1 MTGAGAGAIFTI
13 PPGLPFLKTFAARLL
28 DGSILPDFVYDP
40 ARPLDLAE
48 ATIFLPTRRAVRVL
62 RSEFV
67 DLLGGRS
74 AILPTIRALGETDD
88 DAGYFDADLPDTF
101 DLAPPIGGATRLI
114 ELARL
119 ILAWRN
125 SLPSRILDIHDESP
139 LIAPVSPA
147 DALWLAKDLVALIDA
162 METERCDWQALD
174 TLDAADHAT
183 WWQLTLEFLKIAHVY
198 WPERLKE
205 LNRSS
210 PAAHRNAIL
219 SAEVKRIAA
228 GRMTGPVIVAGST
241 GSIPATADM
250 IAAIL
255 RCDRGAVVLPG
266 LDQDMEDTEW
276 LLLTAAPSAP
286 PGSPARQIGE
296 RSHPQYGLARLI
308 HRLGVSRTDV
318 VALDA
323 PPPNLDQRRQILSQA
338 MLPVDA
344 TDRWSALR
352 AGLEQRSVASAFAD
366 VSLVELGNEREEAL
380 VIAMALRL
388 ALEEGEDRRAALIT
402 PDRDLARRVAGELKR
417 FGIDADD
424 SGGRPLV
431 LAEPGSLIRLV
442 TDLVLRR
449 KDRAGLA
456 ALLKHP
462 LCRLGRD
469 DESFR
474 RAADA
479 LERLALRNRRG
490 LLSLGELGQAV
501 MEAIADHKK
510 DTHPLAWRQGLD
522 DEDCVAAHALAE
534 DLSAALS
541 PLASGPEHRTL
552 GDWSVATGEVLEAL
566 ATDPMTGLTPLWG
579 SEAGEELAN
588 LLREIFETDG
598 TLEADATQWA
608 DALDALLSGVMVK
621 PRSMRD
627 PHVFIFGALESRLQD
642 ADLIVLG
649 GLNEGAWPGQTR
661 NDPFLSRVMKAA
673 IGLEPPERRI
683 GQLAHDLVMAAG
695 APRLMMTRSLRS
707 GSAPTVASRWLQ
719 RLIAVGGEELEHQ
732 LRANGARWRAWATA
746 LDERPPQEPAERPQ
760 PRPAADLQPPSFSF
774 SEVATLRRD
783 PYAVYARRILRLHPI
798 DPFADEPD
806 ARERGVLYHAVF
818 DRAVRE
824 QIDGSQPDARLQLS
838 AIIEAAIVEAALPPH
853 LEDLWRERLRA
864 VGDSFLD
871 WQAKRAGSVERSLTE
886 VRARFDLGAAGVA
899 ITGVADRIDL
909 LPDGRVD
916 LIDYK
921 TGSSPS
927 KKEAQSLLDPQLP
940 LEAAAVE
947 AGGFRGVGSR
957 RARSLYYVR
966 LKPGARFEVERI
978 DSDPGLSRSGE
989 PLPTTEDLASDSL
1002 AELRRFVL
1010 ALRSGKVGYASR
1022 LVVQMQSDQSG
1033 PYDHLAR
1040 VAEWSTAE
1048 PGEGGSDE

>member
-1 MTGAGAGAIFTI
+1 MSSQAGNIFTI

-28 DGSILPDFVYDP
+28 DGAIVPDFVYDP
-40 ARPLDLAE
+40 DQPLDLAE

-101 DLAPPIGGATRLI
+101 DLAPPVGGATRLI

-125 SLPSRILDIHDESP
+125 GLPSRILDIHDESP

-162 METERCDWQALD
+162 METERCDWAALD

-183 WWQLTLEFLKIAHVY
+183 WWQLTLEFLKIARLY

-210 PAAHRNAIL
+210 SAAHRNAIL
-219 SAEVKRIAA
+219 AAEARRIAQ
-228 GRMTGPVIVAGST
+228 GRLTGPIIVAGST

-250 IAAIL
+250 IAAV
-255 RCDRGAVVLPG
+255 RQCPRGAIVLPG
-266 LDQDMEDTEW
+266 LDQEMEDADW
-276 LLLTAAPSAP
+276 LLLTAGSSATASSTP
-286 PGSPARQIGE
+286 RQIGE

-308 HRLGVSRTDV
+308 ERLGVSRAEIEV
-318 VALDA
+318 LSRPPAHLDM
-323 PPPNLDQRRQILSQA
+323 RGRILSRA
-338 MLPVDA
+338 MLPVEA
-344 TDRWSALR
+344 TERWTALR
-352 AGLEQRSVASAFAD
+352 ADLEPESVATAFAD
-366 VSLVELGNEREEAL
+366 VSLVELANEREEAL

-402 PDRDLARRVAGELKR
+402 PDRDLARRVTAELKR

-431 LAEPGSLIRLV
+431 LSEPGSLIRLV
-442 TDLVLRR
+442 TDLALRR
-449 KDRAGLA
+449 RDRAGLA

-469 DESFR
+469 AEAFA
-474 RAADA
+474 RAADT

-490 LLSLGELGQAV
+490 PLSFAALAGCVEQ
-501 MEAIADHKK
+501 AIADHKR
-510 DTHPLAWRQGLD
+510 DTHPPAWRQGMT
-522 DEDCVAAHALAE
+522 DEDMAAAHALAG
-534 DLSAALS
+534 DLSAALM
-541 PLASGPEHRTL
+541 PLLSDADQRSIA
-552 GDWSVATGEVLEAL
+552 DWSVATSEVLEAL
-566 ATDPMTGLTPLWG
+566 AADPTAGLTPLWG
-579 SEAGEELAN
+579 TEAGEELAN
-588 LLREIFETDG
+588 LLRETFETDG
-598 TLEADATQWA
+598 TLEADAAQWA
-608 DALDALLSGVMVK
+608 DALDALLAGLMVK

-627 PHVFIFGALESRLQD
+627 PHIFIFGAMESRLQD
-642 ADLIVLG
+642 ADLFVLG

-661 NDPFLSRVMKAA
+661 NDPFLSRVMKTA

-695 APRLMMTRSLRS
+695 APRLMLTRALRS

-719 RLIAVGGEELEHQ
+719 RLLALGGERLEAQ
-732 LRANGARWRAWATA
+732 MRRQGAEWQAFATA
-746 LDERPPQEPAERPQ
+746 LDQRPRQPPAERPQ
-760 PRPAADLQPPSFSF
+760 PRPAADLQPQSFSF
-774 SEVATLRRD
+774 SEVSTLRRD
-783 PYAVYARRILRLHPI
+783 PYAIYARRILRLHPV
-798 DPFADEPD
+798 DPFANEPD

-824 QIDGSQPDARLQLS
+824 TIDAGQPDARLKLS
-838 AIIEAAIVEAALPPH
+838 AIIEEAVSEAALPTH

-864 VGDSFLD
+864 VGDAFLD
-871 WQAKRAGSVERSLTE
+871 WQVRRAPGITRSLTE
-886 VRARFDLGAAGVA
+886 VRARFDLGAADVA

-909 LPDGRVD
+909 LADGRVD

-921 TGSSPS
+921 TGASPS

-940 LEAAAVE
+940 LEAAGVE
-947 AGGFRGVGSR
+947 AGGFRGLGSPR
-957 RARSLYYVR
+957 VRSLYYVR
-966 LKPGARFEVERI
+966 LKPGERFEVERI
-978 DSDPGLSRSGE
+978 DNDPGLSRAGE
-989 PLPTTEDLASDSL
+989 TLPTTEDLARD
-1002 AELRRFVL
+1002 AVGELRRFVL
-1010 ALRSGKVGYASR
+1010 ALRSGKVGFASR
-1022 LVVQMQSDQSG
+1022 LVVQMQGDRSG

-1048 PGEGGSDE
+1048 PGEGGGDE